1 MSTALTLSQDM
12 PLSQIGQVFAK
23 SGFFAD
29 SRDAAQAIVKI
40 MAGAELGFP
49 PVASMTGVYIVK
61 GRPSISAVMMA
72 AMVKRSGKY
81 NYRIRELTETVASIE
96 FFEGKD
102 SLGVSTFTLADAKK
116 AQTQNI
122 DKFPRNMLYARA
134 MSNGVRWYTPD
145 LFGGPVYTPDELG
158 AAVDE
163 EGRPERLE
171 AVATHAE
178 VIDTATGEITSQEPP
193 RAAQN
198 GTGKAEAPYYR
209 FLKRCAALKA
219 EMGEE
224 TYYRVLREFDLTSSK
239 DVGDDLG
246 LMKAVVEALEAE
258 KVLLAIDPQP
268 EMSSA
273 AREAEESMGTIADTE
288 T

>member
-1 MSTALTLSQDM
+1 MTTALTLFQDM

-29 SRDAAQAIVKI
+29 SKDAAQAIVKI

-81 NYRIRELTETVASIE
+81 NYRVRELTEALASIE
-96 FFEGKD
+96 FFEGKE
-102 SLGVSTFTLADAKK
+102 SLGVSTFTIADAKK

-178 VIDTATGEITSQEPP
+178 VVDTTTGEITQQEPP
-193 RAAQN
+193 QAAQHSN
-198 GTGKAEAPYYR
+198 GKSEAPYYR

-219 EMGEE
+219 EMRNPEAHDPD
-224 TYYRVLREFDLTSSK
+224 TQDAAYYRVLKEFDLTSSK

-246 LMKAVVEALEAE
+246 LMKSVVEALEAE
-258 KVLLAIDPQP
+258 KVAQAIDPIEQ
-268 EMSSA
+268 
-273 AREAEESMGTIADTE
+273 TE
-288 T
+288 PATA